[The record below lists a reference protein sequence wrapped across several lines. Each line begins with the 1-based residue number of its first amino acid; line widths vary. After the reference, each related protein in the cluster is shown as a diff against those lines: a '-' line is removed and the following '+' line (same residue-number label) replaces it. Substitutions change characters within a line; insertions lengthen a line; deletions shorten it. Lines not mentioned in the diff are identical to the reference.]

1 MDQSIPGGLTSQSRD
16 AIREAA
22 LTITSELSLP
32 ILLNRI
38 VGLAREMSGARYA
51 ALGIPDPTSSHLVQF
66 ITSGMDEEAIGRM
79 DELPVGKGLLGEL
92 LKPDA
97 RPIRTPN
104 IVEHP
109 ASAGFCPH
117 HPRMTS
123 FLGVPIR
130 SRGKLLGNL
139 YMTDKIGAD
148 EFTEYDQI
156 LIETLAAYAAVAIE
170 NARLHQRMQRLVILE
185 ERERF
190 GMDLHDGVIQSI
202 YAVGLMLDHARY
214 LLKEGDIES
223 VDGRIEEAIDGLNT
237 TIKDIRNYILDLRPS
252 KLQGKDLRSA
262 LRVLMHEFQVN
273 TLAEVDLNYS
283 SEINGKLSEQTST
296 TAFLIIQEAL
306 ANAAKHA
313 AATHLQINI
322 DTEDDLLVLDVEDN
336 GMGFEMAATE
346 QRLGHGLVNMK
357 MRAHAVGGRLEVDSK
372 QGRGTH
378 VVAYLPIKEN
388 SKKEDSE

>member
-1 MDQSIPGGLTSQSRD
+1 MAQSQLHPGGLTPQSRD

-51 ALGIPDPTSSHLVQF
+51 ALGIPDPTNSHLVQF
-66 ITSGMDEEAIGRM
+66 ITSGMSDEELSRM
-79 DELPVGKGLLGEL
+79 DSLPVGAGLLGEL

-97 RPIRTPN
+97 KPIRTAS
-104 IVEHP
+104 IVDHP
-109 ASAGFCPH
+109 SSAGFCPH
-117 HPRMTS
+117 HPHMTS

-148 EFTEYDQI
+148 EFSEYDQL

-170 NARLHQRMQRLVILE
+170 NARLYQRTQRLAILE
-185 ERERF
+185 ERERI

-202 YAVGLMLDHARY
+202 YAVGLMLDHARF
-214 LLKEGDIES
+214 LLES
-223 VDGRIEEAIDGLNT
+223 GNTETVSARIEEAIDGLNT

-252 KLQGKDLRSA
+252 RLQGQDLRTA
-262 LRVLMHEFQVN
+262 LRVLTHEFQVN

-283 SEINGKLSEQTST
+283 SEVNGRLSEETSS

-313 AATHLQINI
+313 AATRLRINV
-322 DTEDDLLVLDVEDN
+322 DAESNLLILDVEDN
-336 GMGFEMAATE
+336 GLGFEMAETE
-346 QRLGHGLVNMK
+346 QRLGHGLLNMR
-357 MRAHAVGGRLEVDSK
+357 MRAHAVGGQLEVNSVL
-372 QGRGTH
+372 GRGTR
-378 VVAYLPIKEN
+378 VMAYLPLD
-388 SKKEDSE
+388 KKTLE

>member
-1 MDQSIPGGLTSQSRD
+1 MSHSHPGGLTPQSRD

-51 ALGIPDPTSSHLVQF
+51 ALGIPDPTNTHLVQF
-66 ITSGMDEEAIGRM
+66 ITSGMDEEELSKMG
-79 DELPVGKGLLGEL
+79 ELPVGAGLLGEL
-92 LKPDA
+92 LKPGA
-97 RPIRTPN
+97 KPIRTTN
-104 IVEHP
+104 ILDHP
-109 ASAGFCPH
+109 ASAGFSPH
-117 HPRMTS
+117 HPHMTS

-156 LIETLAAYAAVAIE
+156 LIETLAAYAAVAID
-170 NARLHQRMQRLVILE
+170 NARLHQRTQRLAILE
-185 ERERF
+185 ERERI

-202 YAVGLMLDHARY
+202 YAVGLTLDHARY
-214 LLKEGDIES
+214 LLKNGDLET
-223 VDGRIEEAIDGLNT
+223 VGERIEEAIDGLNT

-252 KLQGKDLRSA
+252 RLQGRDLRTA
-262 LRVLMHEFQVN
+262 LRVLTHEFQVN
-273 TLAEVDLNYS
+273 TLAEVDLNYP
-283 SEINGKLSEQTST
+283 SEVNGKLSEETST

-313 AATHLQINI
+313 AATRLRVNV
-322 DTEDDLLVLDVEDN
+322 DTEGSLLILDVEDN
-336 GMGFEMAATE
+336 GLGFEMTQTE
-346 QRLGHGLVNMK
+346 ERLGHGLANMK
-357 MRAHAVGGRLEVDSK
+357 MRAHAVGGQLEVNSK
-372 QGRGTH
+372 RGRGTR
-378 VVAYLPIKEN
+378 VIAYIPLEKQHP
-388 SKKEDSE
+388 D

>member
-1 MDQSIPGGLTSQSRD
+1 MDQSIPGGLSPQSRD

-51 ALGIPDPTSSHLVQF
+51 ALGIPDPTNSHLVQF
-66 ITSGMDEEAIGRM
+66 ITSGMSEDALSRM
-79 DELPVGKGLLGEL
+79 DGLPVGEGLLGEL

-97 RPIRTPN
+97 KPIRTAN
-104 IVEHP
+104 IATHP

-139 YMTDKIGAD
+139 YMTDKIDAD
-148 EFTEYDQI
+148 EFTEYDQV

-170 NARLHQRMQRLVILE
+170 NARLHQRMQRLAILE
-185 ERERF
+185 ERERI

-214 LLKEGDIES
+214 LLKEGDTES
-223 VDGRIEEAIDGLNT
+223 VDGRIQEAIDGLNT

-252 KLQGKDLRSA
+252 RLQGKDLRSA
-262 LRVLMHEFQVN
+262 LRILMHEFQVN

-283 SEINGKLSEQTST
+283 NAVNGRLSEQTST

-313 AATHLQINI
+313 AATHLQINV

-372 QGRGTH
+372 QGRGTR
-378 VVAYLPIKEN
+378 VVAYLPIKE
-388 SKKEDSE
+388 DSE